1 MSVLEKPKRKRRTK
15 AEMEA
20 ARASKNTN
28 ETPQSP
34 PKWYEIGG
42 ERNHTPKPKTSRKT
56 NSYPK
61 PKPRDKF
68 DRSLIDE
75 VITMPSGAQ
84 YGMTI
89 ETKHGKHLISY
100 CDASRDWAILYNAQY
115 NDTQKH
121 WKGFVKIYHR
131 LLEAECAP
139 SKGKRRT
146 KKQME
151 LFKVLEESRKTR
163 EE

>member
-1 MSVLEKPKRKRRTK
+1 MAKHIS
-15 AEMEA
+15 
-20 ARASKNTN
+20 
-28 ETPQSP
+28 ET
-34 PKWYEIGG
+34 
-42 ERNHTPKPKTSRKT
+42 
-56 NSYPK
+56 
-61 PKPRDKF
+61 DKF
-68 DRSLIDE
+68 VSLNAQVNAANIGTHNIKKYNNVNSLIINATELRHEMRDRDGD
-75 VITMPSGAQ
+75 I
-84 YGMTI
+84 
-89 ETKHGKHLISY
+89 GKMALKLKSDIDS
-100 CDASRDWAILYNAQY
+100 DFIAVTQGKEGAILYNAQY

-131 LLEAECAP
+131 LLEVECAP